1 MGKVL
6 SGRHPGYRVH
16 GERTLDSRQASIV
29 QTSRVISGNCK
40 PSTEDPLFG
49 LCYFKR
55 RGS

>member
-16 GERTLDSRQASIV
+16 DERTLDSRQAGIV